1 MFNLFG
7 GDEASGD
14 LTKQNI
20 IPAGGKN
27 PNYFSMGG
35 GYSKKDTKLVD
46 LIRKGPSVVRYHM
59 NGCGH
64 CVAMEEEWHKLINA
78 LNNKAIVIVD
88 LEASALNPESEIVEP
103 YIREKI
109 VGFPTIIT
117 YLDGKQKD
125 EYQGDRNK
133 DDIMKWLNTIH
144 GGALKMSGGKKKAKK
159 AKKAKKSK
167 TAAKKTKKSVKKA
180 KKSKTTK
187 KSKTAAKKNKKT
199 AKRKTRKNN

>member
-7 GDEASGD
+7 GEDAS
-14 LTKQNI
+14 TKQNV
-20 IPAGGKN
+20 IPAGGEN
-27 PNYFSMGG
+27 PKFFSLTGG
-35 GYSKKDTKLVD
+35 SSKKETKLVD

-64 CVAMEEEWHKLINA
+64 CLDMEDEWHKLINT
-78 LNNKAIVIVD
+78 LKNKAIVIVD
-88 LEASALNPESEIVEP
+88 LEASALNPNLNIVEDD
-103 YIREKI
+103 IREKI

-144 GGALKMSGGKKKAKK
+144 GGALEMSGGKKKSKK
-159 AKKAKKSK
+159 AKKAK
-167 TAAKKTKKSVKKA
+167 TAAKKTKKAVKKA
-180 KKSKTTK
+180 KKA
-187 KSKTAAKKNKKT
+187 KTAAKKNKKT
-199 AKRKTRKNN
+199 AKRKTRKNKK

>member
-7 GDEASGD
+7 GDDVS
-14 LTKQNI
+14 TKQNV
-20 IPAGGKN
+20 IPVGSKNSNFFTLTGG
-27 PNYFSMGG
+27 S
-35 GYSKKDTKLVD
+35 SKKETALVD

-64 CVAMEEEWHKLINA
+64 CVSMENEWHKLINT
-78 LNNKAIVIVD
+78 LKNKAIVIVD
-88 LEASALNPESEIVEP
+88 LEARALNPNLNIVEDD
-103 YIREKI
+103 IREKI

-144 GGALKMSGGKKKAKK
+144 GGALEMSGGKKKAKK
-159 AKKAKKSK
+159 SKKAKTS
-167 TAAKKTKKSVKKA
+167 AKKTKKAV
-180 KKSKTTK
+180 KKSKK
-187 KSKTAAKKNKKT
+187 AKTAAKKNKKT
-199 AKRKTRKNN
+199 AKRKTRKNKK

>member
-7 GDEASGD
+7 GDED
-14 LTKQNI
+14 LAKQNI
-20 IPAGGKN
+20 IPAGGEN
-27 PNYFSMGG
+27 PKFFSLTGG
-35 GYSKKDTKLVD
+35 SSKKETTLVD

-64 CVAMEEEWHKLINA
+64 CVAMEDEWHKLINA
-78 LNNKAIVIVD
+78 LKNKAIVIVD
-88 LEASALNPESEIVEP
+88 LEASALNPKIVEKD
-103 YIREKI
+103 IREKV

-144 GGALKMSGGKKKAKK
+144 GGALEMSGGKKKTKKVKKTKKAGRKAKK
-159 AKKAKKSK
+159 AKKAK
-167 TAAKKTKKSVKKA
+167 TA
-180 KKSKTTK
+180 
-187 KSKTAAKKNKKT
+187 KTAAKKNKKT
-199 AKRKTRKNN
+199 AKRKTRKNKK